1 MVIDISRLTYGVV
14 CITASG
20 ESLILT
26 EIVSQLG
33 WEEGEKELSAR
44 ISLKLENVEY
54 NGGRISDVVQP
65 LTPILIYAQINGVSP
80 EVIRGTV
87 QKWSIKETNSSS
99 VIDIECYDEVYAL
112 RHNMDE
118 FYFTEGHTTKAIIT
132 KILDK
137 WNVPYDYEGPDVKH
151 TKMAFKR
158 QYLCDMI
165 EKVLKDAK
173 EHDAGTYFMRA
184 KGGRVQIIPR
194 GGNEEIYHFDVES
207 NLLQTSES
215 FDVGSIVTRVLILA
229 KGKEEGHQKVEATI
243 DGKTQYGVRQVIYER
258 PEKTTMEEAEK
269 AAKQILK
276 EQGDIKRKKTIQGP
290 DVPTLRKGDRIRV
303 NSASGLGYF
312 FVKSVRHNAQ
322 EAKMTMEID
331 EDKEYNK
338 AHGINYDTDSNDELG
353 GNDPP

>member
-1 MVIDISRLTYGVV
+1 MINLSTLTYGVV

-26 EIVSQLG
+26 DIVSQLG

-44 ISLKLENVEY
+44 ISLKLANIEY
-54 NGGRISDVVQP
+54 NGGRISDVVRP
-65 LTPILIYAQINGVSP
+65 FTPILVYAQINGVSP

-87 QKWSIKETNSSS
+87 QDWQIKETNNSTY
-99 VIDIECYDEVYAL
+99 IDITCYDEVYAL
-112 RHNMDE
+112 RHNQDQ

-137 WNVPYDYEGPDVKH
+137 WNVPYDYQGPDVKH
-151 TKMAFKR
+151 TKLVFKK

-165 EKVLKDAK
+165 TKTLKDAK
-173 EHDAGTYFMRA
+173 EHGAGSYFMRA
-184 KGGRVQIIPR
+184 KEGRVQIIQR
-194 GGNEEIYHFDVES
+194 GGNEDIYHFDVDN
-207 NLLQTSES
+207 NLVQTSENFS
-215 FDVGSIVTRVLILA
+215 AGSIVTRVLILA
-229 KGKEEGHQKVEATI
+229 KSKEEGHQKIEATI

-269 AAKQILK
+269 AAKEILK
-276 EQGDIKRKKTIQGP
+276 EQGDIKRKKSIQGP

-303 NSASGLGYF
+303 HDATGTGYF
-312 FVKSVRHNAQ
+312 FVKSVQHNAQ
-322 EAKMTMEID
+322 DMKMTMQID

-338 AHGINYDTDSNDELG
+338 AHGIEYDTNFGDELG
-353 GNDPP
+353 GNDPA

>member
-1 MVIDISRLTYGVV
+1 MIDLSTLTYGVV

-26 EIVSQLG
+26 EIVSHLG

-44 ISLKLENVEY
+44 ISLQLANVEY

-65 LTPILIYAQINGVSP
+65 FTPILVYAQINGVSL

-87 QKWSIKETNSSS
+87 QKWSIRETSTSS
-99 VIDIECYDEVYAL
+99 VIEIECYDEVYAL
-112 RHNMDE
+112 RHNQDQ

-137 WNVPYDYEGPDVKH
+137 WEVPYDYQGPDVKH

-158 QYLCDMI
+158 QYLCDMV

-184 KGGRVQIIPR
+184 KDGRVQIVPR
-194 GGNEEIYHFDVES
+194 GGNEDIYHFDVDD
-207 NLLQTSES
+207 NLVQTNES
-215 FDVGSIVTRVLILA
+215 FEAGSIVTRVLILA
-229 KGKEEGHQKVEATI
+229 KSKEEGHQKVEATI
-243 DGKTQYGVRQVIYER
+243 DGKTKYGIRQVIYER
-258 PEKTTMEEAEK
+258 ADKTTMEEAEK

-290 DVPTLRKGDRIRV
+290 DVPTLRKGDRVRV
-303 NSASGLGYF
+303 HDSTGTGYF
-312 FVKSVRHNAQ
+312 FAKSVRHNAQ
-322 EAKMTMEID
+322 DMKMTMEID

-338 AHGINYDTDSNDELG
+338 AHGIEYDTNSSDELG
-353 GNDPP
+353 GSDPP